1 MTDSARIGW
10 IGTGRMG
17 FELAKRLAV
26 AGHDLTVYNRTRAKA
41 EPLTGFGA
49 RIADEPR
56 QLAERDA
63 VFTSVSAS
71 KDLLAVTTGDGGV
84 LTDPDAA
91 PTLLIDCSTVS
102 SEASAQVRAAAA
114 RRGCEFLA
122 APVSGNPK
130 VAAAGELTLAVSG
143 ARDAFDRAES
153 LLYVLGRGV
162 TYVGEGEIARLVK
175 LCHNVFLGV
184 ITQSLAEVTLLA
196 QKGGTTRAAFLEFL
210 NNSVLGSRF
219 TRYKSPALVNLDFT
233 PTFTMSLLRKD
244 FDIAL
249 DAARELEVPMQVA
262 TQVAQL
268 VSAAI
273 GAGHR
278 NEDFAALIAEQARA
292 AGMVLEAETAAV
304 EDGLSDD

>member
-1 MTDSARIGW
+1 MTDSAGIGW

-17 FELAKRLAV
+17 FQLAKRLAV
-26 AGHDLTVYNRTRAKA
+26 AGHDLTVCNRTRAKA
-41 EPLTGFGA
+41 EPLTEFGA
-49 RIADEPR
+49 KIVDEPQR
-56 QLAERDA
+56 LARLDA

-71 KDLLAVTTGDGGV
+71 DDLLAVTVGEHGV

-91 PTLLIDCSTVS
+91 PEVLIDCSTVS
-102 SEASAQVRAAAA
+102 SEASAEVRAAAA
-114 RRGCEFLA
+114 LRGCAFLA

-143 ARDAFDRAES
+143 TRDAFDKAES
-153 LLYVLGRGV
+153 LLHVLGRGV
-162 TYVGEGEIARLVK
+162 TYVGEDEIARLVK
-175 LCHNVFLGV
+175 ICHNVFLGV

-210 NNSVLGSRF
+210 NNSVVGSQF
-219 TRYKSPALVNLDFT
+219 TRYKSPALVSLDFT

-268 VSAAI
+268 VAAAI

-278 NEDFAALIAEQARA
+278 EEDFAALIAEQARA
-292 AGMVLEAETAAV
+292 AGMVLESETAAV
-304 EDGLSDD
+304 DDGLSNG